1 MKKFLAVVLAVALML
16 SVVPAFACVE
26 PLQPG
31 WWVKEQGRE
40 TGEWTNIQDDVDSL
54 IQQYCE
60 EYCIPGPKGD
70 KGDPGADGKDGAKGD
85 KGDTGI
91 GIAEGGTTGQV
102 LGKLSNEDYDTGWID
117 VLTPDD
123 LASALEPIE
132 NWMNTS
138 DQRFDRIENR
148 LDTLEETQFI
158 LGLNV
163 RLLDTKRTT
172 LEAFAD
178 YSTNRSK
185 VDRCGIRLTL
195 KLGKSYEEKLI
206 EQLQAQIAELM
217 AKQ

>member
-1 MKKFLAVVLAVALML
+1 MKKFLALILVVALMF
-16 SVVPAFACVE
+16 SVAPSLACAE
-26 PLQPG
+26 APQPG
-31 WWVKEQGRE
+31 WWVHEKGKENGV
-40 TGEWTNIQDDVDSL
+40 WTNIEDDVNSL

-60 EYCIPGPKGD
+60 EYCIPGEDGKD
-70 KGDPGADGKDGAKGD
+70 GADGKDGIDGKDGKD
-85 KGDTGI
+85 GKDGI
-91 GIAEGGTTGQV
+91 GVASGGTTGQV
-102 LGKLSNEDYDTGWID
+102 LGKLSDEDFDTGWID
-117 VLTPDD
+117 VLTPSD
-123 LASALEPIE
+123 LEPIN
-132 NWMNTS
+132 NWINNA
-138 DQRFDRIENR
+138 DNRFTNIENR

-163 RLLDTKRTT
+163 RLMDTKRTT

-185 VDRCGIRLTL
+185 VDRYGVRLTV